1 MKRGT
6 ELLART
12 EKGLDQVYTV
22 TSRKLPLCSVS
33 TLTSYYL
40 NFLGK
45 SYISNYC
52 NHKFWKWHDFIEG
65 KYIKDL

>member
-12 EKGLDQVYTV
+12 AKELDTV

-33 TLTSYYL
+33 TLTSYCL

-45 SYISNYC
+45 SNISNYC
-52 NHKFWKWHDFIEG
+52 NQNFLKWNDFIEG
-65 KYIKDL
+65 KYVKD